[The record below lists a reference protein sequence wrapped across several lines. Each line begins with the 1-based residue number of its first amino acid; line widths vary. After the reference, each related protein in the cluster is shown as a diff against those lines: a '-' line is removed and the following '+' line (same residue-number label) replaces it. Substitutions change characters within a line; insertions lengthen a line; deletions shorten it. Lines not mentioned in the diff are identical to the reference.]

1 MQTSS
6 VLQNVAWDTTLWQ
19 AAVITPQKGR
29 WMVQR
34 LDTEY
39 PSKTTEACYLQIAT
53 GRWVT
58 KKHATSFPNRSSAE
72 AYAREYGL
80 DLGAHRCLVRPA

>member
-6 VLQNVAWDTTLWQ
+6 MVQNVAWDTTLWQ
-19 AAVITPQKGR
+19 AAVITPQKGL

-34 LDTEY
+34 VDTDRMAK
-39 PSKTTEACYLQIAT
+39 STEANYLQIAT

-58 KKHATSFPNRSSAE
+58 KRHATKFPNRSSAE